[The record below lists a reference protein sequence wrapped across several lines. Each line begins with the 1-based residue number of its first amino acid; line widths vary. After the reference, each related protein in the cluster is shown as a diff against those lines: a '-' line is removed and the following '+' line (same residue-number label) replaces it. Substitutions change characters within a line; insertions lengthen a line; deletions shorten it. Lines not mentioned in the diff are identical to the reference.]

1 MPQPATSARVSRL
14 CGIGSPGCTGAG
26 FRLTMMPMASLIEA
40 VIYDGDSRP
49 VALPPDA
56 RTVPLSAGLTMLP
69 LTGELARRLGQPGAE
84 RQIRPGWMLRE
95 RIAELARQISADR
108 RALYVFGET
117 FGGPG
122 TQEAVAWQ
130 DGQVMFGPLGTCDIE
145 ADLEPGYRLVPRCD
159 SAINAGLRAL
169 GVRAQAGQDEY
180 ETAGLTRHR
189 YTEDWLT
196 EPSPAAND
204 PA

>member
-1 MPQPATSARVSRL
+1 
-14 CGIGSPGCTGAG
+14 
-26 FRLTMMPMASLIEA
+26 MMPMGSLIEA
-40 VIYDGDSRP
+40 VIYDGASRP
-49 VALPPDA
+49 VALPPGA
-56 RTVPLSAGLTMLP
+56 RTVPLPAGLTMLP
-69 LTGELARRLGQPGAE
+69 LVGELARRPGQPGAE
-84 RQIRPGWMLRE
+84 RRIRPGWKLRE

-108 RALYVFGET
+108 RALYVLGET

-122 TQEAVAWQ
+122 AQEAIAWQ
-130 DGQVMFGPLGTCDIE
+130 DGQVLLGPLGTCDIE

-189 YTEDWLT
+189 HTEDWLT
-196 EPSPAAND
+196 EPSPAASD